1 MICPSISNFHNLGHQ
16 TAWAEQSHLK
26 GILDFI
32 FLWGSSESRPR
43 YQLPRLIGRDDS
55 VWEHQGRA
63 LVTVHAWFR
72 FFSSFQK
79 KYFCWLPKSLLSKM
93 YVICNY
99 TGCWQMKSADFD
111 CMSWSLNAEKTG
123 FLKNSLLTSNNL
135 LVTEFFIYLS
145 DQRHHF
151 RAKILLKVSL
161 WKWNTNTQFF
171 MRSETNC
178 TPRFF
183 IRNPNLNWI

>member
-1 MICPSISNFHNLGHQ
+1 MSWTKSFKRDSGLYLFMRQQWITATLSAPSANRPWRLSLGTPRPSVSN
-16 TAWAEQSHLK
+16 
-26 GILDFI
+26 
-32 FLWGSSESRPR
+32 SS
-43 YQLPRLIGRDDS
+43 RLIPLLQLIS
-55 VWEHQGRA
+55 
-63 LVTVHAWFR
+63 
-72 FFSSFQK
+72 K

-99 TGCWQMKSADFD
+99 AGCWQMKSADFD
-111 CMSWSLNAEKTG
+111 RMSWSLNAEKTG

-135 LVTEFFIYLS
+135 LVTEFCIYLS

-151 RAKILLKVSL
+151 RAKILLEVSL

-178 TPRFF
+178 TLRFF